1 MKLFTCQACGQVL
14 YFENTRCER
23 CGRRLGFLPA
33 TTTLA
38 ALEPRGPAWAP
49 LAPAPSPQRFC
60 ANAEYDAC
68 NWLVAEGDN
77 TPFCRACRHNRTVP
91 DLGIAENLRRWR
103 TIETAKHRLIYTL
116 LRLRLP
122 LATRTDDPVHGLAF
136 DFLADSS
143 APAGSKVMTGHDN
156 GLVTIALTEA
166 DDAERERRRAQMH
179 EPYRTL
185 LGHFRHEVGHHFWD
199 LLVGNSR
206 FLDEFRGLFGD
217 ERDDYGAALARHY
230 ASGAPAGW
238 QNDFISAYATA
249 HPWEDWAETF
259 AHYLHMI
266 DTLEMAQAFGIR
278 VDPVV
283 TQDPALSSEVTF
295 DPHATDDMAALVAAW
310 LPLTFALNS
319 LNRTMGETD
328 LYPFVIAPRVVEK
341 LGFVARV
348 VHAGAR

>member
-1 MKLFTCQACGQVL
+1 MKLFTCRACGQVL
-14 YFENTRCER
+14 YFENTLCER

-33 TTTLA
+33 TMTLT
-38 ALEPRGPAWAP
+38 ALEPRGAAWTP

-68 NWLVAEGDN
+68 NWLVAEGDIS
-77 TPFCRACRHNRTVP
+77 PFCRACRHNRTVP
-91 DLGIAENLRRWR
+91 DLGIAENLPRWR

-122 LATRTDDPVHGLAF
+122 LATRAEDPVHGLAF
-136 DFLADSS
+136 DFLADTG
-143 APAGSKVMTGHDN
+143 ATAGEAVMTGHDN
-156 GLVTIALTEA
+156 GLITIALTEA
-166 DDAERERRRAQMH
+166 DDAGRERRRAQMH
-179 EPYRTL
+179 EPYRPL

-206 FLDEFRGLFGD
+206 FLDQFRALFGD
-217 ERDDYGAALARHY
+217 EREDYGAALARHY
-230 ASGAPAGW
+230 AAGAPAGW

-266 DTLEMAQAFGIR
+266 DTLEMAQAFGMR

-295 DPHATDDMAALVAAW
+295 DPHATQDIAALVAAW

-328 LYPFVIAPRVVEK
+328 LYPFVIAPLVVEK

-348 VHAGAR
+348 VHAAS